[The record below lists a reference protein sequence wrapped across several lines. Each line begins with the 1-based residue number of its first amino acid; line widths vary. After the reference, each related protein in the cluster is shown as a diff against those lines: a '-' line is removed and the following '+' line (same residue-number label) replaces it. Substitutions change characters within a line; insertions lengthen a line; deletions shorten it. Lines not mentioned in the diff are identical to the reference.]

1 MDKSLPLRE
10 RIAAAYAARQR
21 KFDAASRFVEIVLV
35 IIGGAVASGASLLQ
49 TGATWPFTLPQIVA
63 LVGLSVSFVGA
74 VFLVMVRQDDDHLF
88 DASQALQAM
97 EQNDGRLQEAEE
109 VSFLLQSSSRQLRS
123 LYLAFNAARG
133 MLERAI
139 CKGHQDED
147 KLVADVLVAMR
158 LELRIALGFQID
170 NTWTIVV
177 FKSVL
182 DKSDGYRYLQCIA
195 HDRSIE
201 CDISKARRWRE
212 GIGVGGI
219 ALARNDEVVAPDIL
233 EPSAVSLFSLNGDAV
248 REEDRKRYR
257 SMFAVPVQVGS
268 DNVPWG
274 VVLASCNEPG
284 HFPSSDMDME
294 DSSLTSKEGVRALA
308 GMVALAVAS
317 CRHARVGPEDAREEV
332 VKEQK

>member
-1 MDKSLPLRE
+1 LDESLPLRE
-10 RIAAAYAARQR
+10 RIGAAYAARQR
-21 KFDAASRFVEIVLV
+21 KFDAAKRFVEIVLV
-35 IIGGAVASGASLLQ
+35 IIGGAVASGASWLQ
-49 TGATWPFTLPQIVA
+49 TGFSWPPTSPQIVA
-63 LVGLSVSFVGA
+63 FVGLLVSVAGA
-74 VFLVMVRQDDDHLF
+74 LFIVLVRQDEDHLF

-97 EQNDGRLQEAEE
+97 EQNEGRLEEAEE

-158 LELRIALGFQID
+158 LELRIALDFQID

-177 FKSVL
+177 FKSML
-182 DKSDGYRYLQCIA
+182 DNSDGYRYLHCIA

-233 EPSAVSLFSLNGDAV
+233 ESSAVSLFSLNGDAV

-268 DNVPWG
+268 DTLPWG

-284 HFPSSDMDME
+284 HFPSSDVDME
-294 DSSLTSKEGVRALA
+294 DSSLNNKEGLRALA
-308 GMVALAVAS
+308 GMVALAVAA
-317 CRHARVGPEDAREEV
+317 CRHARVSPEDASEEV
-332 VKEQK
+332 VEEQK